1 MALIEGV
8 GVCLGKFP
16 SSGAVGFGLVILR
29 AIKNTKDVTCISS
42 GESSSGTVAL
52 GHSSGAVS
60 LFIPTCSTSE
70 QKQRPKQPDVFD
82 GAKHA
87 SSFLFST
94 SAAAAAAA
102 VCDASI
108 ITLRDSGGD
117 HRRGPVSVLTQDS

>member
-16 SSGAVGFGLVILR
+16 RSGAVGSVVLR
-29 AIKNTKDVTCISS
+29 AIENTKDVTCISS

-52 GHSSGAVS
+52 GHSSGTVS

-70 QKQRPKQPDVFD
+70 QKQRPRQLDVFH
-82 GAKHA
+82 GAKPA
-87 SSFLFST
+87 SSFSFST
-94 SAAAAAAA
+94 SATAAA

-117 HRRGPVSVLTQDS
+117 HRRGPVSVITQDS